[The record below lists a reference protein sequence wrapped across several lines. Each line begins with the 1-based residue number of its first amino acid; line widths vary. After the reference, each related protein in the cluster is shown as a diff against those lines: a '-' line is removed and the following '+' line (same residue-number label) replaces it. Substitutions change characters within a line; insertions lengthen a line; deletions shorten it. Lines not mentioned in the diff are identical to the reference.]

1 VDKSPVISGEADDS
15 AKILADCRALYLK
28 ELGQLL
34 REAEPVSDLALKVF
48 VQAIADYFDEMVST
62 ARRGSFGDAS
72 GLTAS
77 CISLVHENDLE
88 LEIRLGEF
96 SAKLLEKTGG
106 DLWRVYLRFVTL
118 LKRPDL
124 PTSDNPVG
132 PKGMAT
138 GLLRMCGELG
148 EGHEQTLARVERLQ
162 TYFAENLPVLY
173 ANLNALFENR
183 HVEAAQPSIISAPDV
198 LSGTKSSVASLVN
211 PAAALQQNLMAQ
223 MPGGGF
229 MPSGGGGGGGGGTGG
244 ASANLF
250 SQAMFDRLLSRLDEL
265 ERLGRLPA
273 GMVLPDGAPSLENLI
288 PGLFNAAAPAGEMA
302 WRPIKSAELGI
313 PNAAPEAA
321 AIDTLALIFEAI
333 FDMPALPEAI
343 KSALSSLQIPMLKA
357 AMLDPAFFTN
367 EAHPAR
373 QLFDRMARAVLGL
386 PPDVT
391 SKHPVCLQVLS
402 IAAHV
407 RSEFTNDLAVFERY
421 VGKLDALIAER
432 DQEIAQS
439 VSDWLPLLT
448 RMDQRGLAE
457 TRCQEAIEAF
467 CVRGAPQGI
476 ANFLRQHWYK
486 VLLQVWV
493 EHGEES
499 AAWQE
504 HNAVIDSLLW
514 SVQAKTEAE
523 DRKRLSRMLPVML
536 QLLSKGME
544 RIKVSEEVRTDF
556 LDTCFS
562 LQTAALR
569 GVTQAPAENAA
580 SLGAPALDPEL
591 FAAPVSALPEA
602 GELHSGALHLKTIDI
617 PGESPLLSRLRP
629 LPVKTGEW
637 LEFQTL
643 DAQSLIGR
651 LSYISPENGKL
662 LFCNPEWGFALAMHP
677 GVMEKQLREKQAL
690 RCSANSLFNTA
701 AEKALNRSPAV

>member
-1 VDKSPVISGEADDS
+1 VDNTPVISGEADDS

-34 REAEPVSDLALKVF
+34 REAEPVSDLAVKVF

-62 ARRGSFGDAS
+62 APRGSFGDAG

-124 PTSDNPVG
+124 PKSDNPVG
-132 PKGMAT
+132 PKGMAA
-138 GLLRMCGELG
+138 GLLRMCSELG
-148 EGHEQTLARVERLQ
+148 EGHDQTLARVERLQ
-162 TYFAENLPVLY
+162 NYFAENLPVLY
-173 ANLNALFENR
+173 TNLNALFENR
-183 HVEAAQPSIISAPDV
+183 HVEAAQPAIISAPDV
-198 LSGTKSSVASLVN
+198 LSGTKAATVMANVVN
-211 PAAALQQNLMAQ
+211 PVAALQQTLMAQ
-223 MPGGGF
+223 MPGGGLLQ
-229 MPSGGGGGGGGGTGG
+229 SGVAGSGGG
-244 ASANLF
+244 ASASLF
-250 SQAMFDRLLSRLDEL
+250 SQAMFERLLSRLDEL
-265 ERLGRLPA
+265 EKVGRLPA
-273 GMVLPDGAPSLENLI
+273 NIALNDGAPSLENLI
-288 PGLFNAAAPAGEMA
+288 PGLFNTAAQSGEMIR
-302 WRPIKSAELGI
+302 RPIKSAELGI

-333 FDMPALPEAI
+333 FDMPGLPEAI
-343 KSALSSLQIPMLKA
+343 KSALSSLQIPILKA

-367 EAHPAR
+367 ESHPAR
-373 QLFDRMARAVLGL
+373 QLFDRMARAVWGL

-391 SKHPVCLQVLS
+391 AKHPVCMQVLS
-402 IAAHV
+402 VAAHV

-421 VGKLDALIAER
+421 VAKLDALIAER

-439 VSDWLPLLT
+439 VNDWLPLLT
-448 RMDQRGLAE
+448 RIDQRGLAE
-457 TRCQEAIEAF
+457 TQCQEAIEAF
-467 CVRGAPQGI
+467 CERGAPQGI
-476 ANFLRQHWYK
+476 ADFLRQYWYK

-493 EHGEES
+493 EQGEES

-514 SVQAKTEAE
+514 SVQPKTEAE

-580 SLGAPALDPEL
+580 SLGAPALEPEL
-591 FAAPVSALPEA
+591 FAVPANALPEA
-602 GELHSGALHLKTIDI
+602 GELHAGALHLKTIDL
-617 PGESPLLSRLRP
+617 PGEPALLSRLRP
-629 LPVKTGEW
+629 LPMKNGEW
-637 LEFQTL
+637 LEFQML
-643 DAQSLIGR
+643 DEQSLVGR

-662 LFCNPEWGFALAMHP
+662 LLCNPEWGYAVAMHP

-690 RCSANSLFNTA
+690 RCSVNSLFNTA
-701 AEKALNRSPAV
+701 AEKALNRTPAV